1 MVYNII
7 YLLFKNNYDAFT
19 NLSYVTYFIKSMVFF
34 TCTYTAPLFL
44 LDYMTDITR
53 NNVTNRISKIIFKVF
68 YFFPCYIVFII
79 IHNSRLIKLLEKK
92 FIVYNNPSHIYMT
105 LFFSF
110 IYLFMSIINSILY
123 NNPYTYA
130 LSFLL
135 DSLGYGLYFNEI
147 VYIFLDNLHLN
158 YSNKIDFYNTYFIIF
173 SFFGCILSYIMQY
186 VNILFYMPVSFFVTS
201 IIQNALIHSNYQKYS
216 DHNIK
221 YNLLMPLENLF
232 NIFVNVI
239 SGIIFYYLHRRR
251 LVYDIGSI

>member
-7 YLLFKNNYDAFT
+7 YLLFKNNYEAFT
-19 NLSYVTYFIKSMVFF
+19 NLNYLTYFFKSIVFF
-34 TCTYTAPLFL
+34 TCTYTAPLYF
-44 LDYMTDITR
+44 LDYLT
-53 NNVTNRISKIIFKVF
+53 NVTENSVTNNISKVIFNVF
-68 YFFPCYIVFII
+68 YFFPCYVVFII

-92 FIVYNNPSHIYMT
+92 FIVHNNPSHIYMT

-110 IYLFMSIINSILY
+110 IYFIMSTINTILY

-173 SFFGCILSYIMQY
+173 TFCGCILNYIMQH
-186 VNILFYMPVSFFVTS
+186 VNILFYMPVSYFATS
-201 IIQNALIHSNYQKYS
+201 IIQNGLIHNNYEKYS
-216 DHNIK
+216 DYNIK
-221 YNLLMPLENLF
+221 YNSFKYKNY
-232 NIFVNVI
+232 
-239 SGIIFYYLHRRR
+239 IIR
-251 LVYDIGSI
+251 